1 MDSIDDEIRFYKTHR
16 VEFVKQ
22 YCGKYLV
29 IKGMSIIGIY
39 CTHSEAQEE
48 TLKFH
53 EKGTYI
59 IEHPVDLSAPRT
71 NVNKR

>member
-1 MDSIDDEIRFYKTHR
+1 MNSIDDEIHFYKTHR
-16 VEFVKQ
+16 VEFIKQ
-22 YCGKYLV
+22 YSGKYLA

-53 EKGTYI
+53 EKGTFI
-59 IEHPVDLSAPRT
+59 IEHPIDLSAPVT
-71 NVNKR
+71 NIKKR